1 VTKPLDQ
8 TSRDLLLDIHARMP
22 KIEGSL
28 KSLLDRNRELEQ
40 GRDKDRTTIRLL
52 DGIVTRLLRE
62 KDEAMRVIGCMTVE
76 RMRVKS

>member
-40 GRDKDRTTIRLL
+40 GRDKD
-52 DGIVTRLLRE
+52 
-62 KDEAMRVIGCMTVE
+62 EAMRVIGCMTVE